1 MIIIYYIEIIIF
13 YKFENEFC
21 SFLMYCSNHC
31 DSARAQFFYSS
42 TIMVYDIL
50 VSLTLLSLYFHEK
63 WLKKKSKPAT
73 VFLDEIRIDR
83 IEIEYRLNRI

>member
-1 MIIIYYIEIIIF
+1 MFEPLRFCEGPIF
-13 YKFENEFC
+13 
-21 SFLMYCSNHC
+21 L
-31 DSARAQFFYSS
+31 FFDDYGGYG
-42 TIMVYDIL
+42 YDIL